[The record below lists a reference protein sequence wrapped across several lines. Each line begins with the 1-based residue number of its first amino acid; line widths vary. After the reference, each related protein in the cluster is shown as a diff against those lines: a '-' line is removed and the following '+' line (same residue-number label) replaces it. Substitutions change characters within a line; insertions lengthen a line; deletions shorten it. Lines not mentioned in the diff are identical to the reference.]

1 MNSLLYALI
10 EALRCHRWLRLLACA
25 FIFSSLGNGLTQ
37 VVVFGLLL
45 QWAAPPVLLTLAF
58 LFATVPGFLGSM
70 IGEKLCSRLSPLS
83 LLILTEVLGLLAL
96 IFPFLGVHYHS
107 IPALL
112 AMQSAEVLLSGIGWP
127 ALTLLF
133 KRGLSDAELP
143 AATVLENL
151 IFASQVLLGTGLG
164 VVLFQ
169 KMPVVDLLAIDAASF
184 LGSLLMLL
192 LARRVFAT
200 RIKPSPTDAHALVAL
215 RWQRLTQRQKR
226 CLLLLPALA
235 AVGSPAMALLPALA
249 QEIQPENAAGLALPL
264 LFARS
269 MGQLCGPMLLKR
281 DSLTRVATQ
290 PLLLMGYLAL
300 FLAAYG
306 VLPLLSGWVVPALG
320 MIFIAHLASNI
331 VFAAGTFGVL
341 SNFQMAQIS
350 SASSKAWR
358 WQTLSASLFTGLAAM
373 VATAFGAVEAL
384 YMVSGT
390 ALLFVTLVLR
400 RFSD

>member
-1 MNSLLYALI
+1 MNSLLYALF

-45 QWAAPPVLLTLAF
+45 QWSAPSALLTLAF
-58 LFATVPGFLGSM
+58 LFATVPGYIGSL
-70 IGEKLCSRLSPLS
+70 IGEKLCQRFSPLY
-83 LLILTEVLGLLAL
+83 LLMLTEWLGLLAL
-96 IFPFLGVHYHS
+96 LFPLSGAHYHS

-112 AMQSAEVLLSGIGWP
+112 AVQSTEALLSGMSWP

-133 KRGLSDAELP
+133 KRGLHEAELP
-143 AATVLENL
+143 AATCLENV

-169 KMPVVDLLAIDAASF
+169 RIPVFALLVIDAASF
-184 LGSLLMLL
+184 MGSLVMLF
-192 LARRVFAT
+192 LAERQYVARPAPLPVGD
-200 RIKPSPTDAHALVAL
+200 PQPVAL
-215 RWQRLTQRQKR
+215 RWQTLTLRQKR
-226 CLLLLPALA
+226 SLLILPALA

-249 QEIQPENAAGLALPL
+249 QQINPENAAGLALPL

-269 MGQLCGPMLLKR
+269 LGQLCGPLLLRKE
-281 DSLTRVATQ
+281 SLTRFAAML
-290 PLLLMGYLAL
+290 P
-300 FLAAYG
+300 FLSA
-306 VLPLLSGWVVPALG
+306 WVVLALG

-341 SNFQMAQIS
+341 SNFQAIQIS
-350 SASSKAWR
+350 AASGKAWR

-373 VATAFGAVEAL
+373 TATILGAAQTL
-384 YMVSGT
+384 YAVSAI
-390 ALLFVTLVLR
+390 ALLLVALVLAHYR
-400 RFSD
+400 E

>member
-58 LFATVPGFLGSM
+58 LFATVPGLLGSM
-70 IGEKLCSRLSPLS
+70 IGEKLCSRFSPFS

-96 IFPFLGVHYHS
+96 LFPFLGVHYHS

-112 AMQSAEVLLSGIGWP
+112 AMQSAEALLSGIGWP

-192 LARRVFAT
+192 LARRVFAA

>member
-1 MNSLLYALI
+1 MNSLLYALF
-10 EALRCHRWLRLLACA
+10 EALRCYRWLRLLACA

-45 QWAAPPVLLTLAF
+45 QWSAPSALLTLAF
-58 LFATVPGFLGSM
+58 LFATVPGYIGSL
-70 IGEKLCSRLSPLS
+70 IGEKLCQRFSPLY
-83 LLILTEVLGLLAL
+83 LLMLTEWLGLLAL
-96 IFPFLGVHYHS
+96 LFPLSGAHYHS

-112 AMQSAEVLLSGIGWP
+112 AVQSTEALLSGMSWP

-133 KRGLSDAELP
+133 KRGLHEAELP
-143 AATVLENL
+143 AATCLENV

-169 KMPVVDLLAIDAASF
+169 RIPVFALLVIDAASF
-184 LGSLLMLL
+184 MGSLVMLFPAERQYV
-192 LARRVFAT
+192 ARPAPLPVGD
-200 RIKPSPTDAHALVAL
+200 PQPVAL
-215 RWQRLTQRQKR
+215 RWQTLTLRQKR
-226 CLLLLPALA
+226 SLLILPALA

-249 QEIQPENAAGLALPL
+249 QQINPENAAGLALPL

-269 MGQLCGPMLLKR
+269 LGQLCGPLLLRKE
-281 DSLTRVATQ
+281 SLTRFAART
-290 PLLLMGYLAL
+290 PLLLSCLAL

-306 VLPLLSGWVVPALG
+306 LLPFLSAWVVLALG

-341 SNFQMAQIS
+341 SNFQAIQIS
-350 SASSKAWR
+350 AASGKAWR

-373 VATAFGAVEAL
+373 TATILGAAQTL
-384 YMVSGT
+384 YAVSAI
-390 ALLFVTLVLR
+390 ALLLVALVLAHYR
-400 RFSD
+400 E